1 MLMIHYEMMSDYS
14 WQNSKSR
21 TPEDYKIAP
30 DPVNQPRRF
39 EEFWRWIKGT
49 AVALAPE
56 AETGI
61 SFSAIKAVLADWC
74 RVLPSEA
81 ASWAKGKKPNDPIFD
96 EAAWV
101 ERKTYN
107 RQAQVR
113 IYDNVVDLLL
123 AIIGHIR
130 SQTNLKFET
139 LLAAR
144 VLKNAKINR
153 LLLEACAAVIA
164 AMGKGVKGDAK
175 GYVLGEY
182 KKLHKQPSLSAW
194 VAAYKT
200 LPVQTNIE
208 VLHDIARSFDTVEK
222 WPDSWAEPPK
232 TTDQAL
238 LAQQKKVA
246 DQRGFTSK
254 STMRHNVGTV
264 NEDTAWA
271 ARARFADLPVW
282 AGPSGTTKMLCQ
294 MLRVVGKVTPEQMLA
309 CVYALFALWASDHYP
324 KTATPIHHLHEVM
337 AGAKEHLEG
346 FHDRAC
352 LPLHALAYLD
362 AFLASTPTG
371 LPLAKL

>member
-61 SFSAIKAVLADWC
+61 SFFAIKAVLADWC

-254 STMRHNVGTV
+254 STMRH
-264 NEDTAWA
+264 EDPAWA

-282 AGPSGTTKMLCQ
+282 AGPS
-294 MLRVVGKVTPEQMLA
+294 
-309 CVYALFALWASDHYP
+309 ALPRCSARCSGWSARSHRSRCWP
-324 KTATPIHHLHEVM
+324 
-337 AGAKEHLEG
+337 
-346 FHDRAC
+346 
-352 LPLHALAYLD
+352 
-362 AFLASTPTG
+362 ASTPCSRCGRRTITRK
-371 LPLAKL
+371 PRRQSIIFTK